1 MNMIDDDRRRR
12 LVMALLVALLATATA
27 TCGKK
32 GDLVGPEDSKYPRQ
46 YPDPTY
52 Q

>member
-1 MNMIDDDRRRR
+1 MNRDTQRRS
-12 LVMALLVALLATATA
+12 LVIALLVALLAAA
-27 TCGKK
+27 PAACGKK